1 MPWGNLTVAKQQV
14 NFDSTPRQS
23 PHGFSAMVHSFS
35 AKTKALTH
43 KTPPATQA
51 WKLKLFYQQILIS

>member
-1 MPWGNLTVAKQQV
+1 MPQENLTVAKPQV
-14 NFDSTPRQS
+14 TFDSTPRQS

-43 KTPPATQA
+43 KTPPAAQA
-51 WKLKLFYQQILIS
+51 RKLKLLSTDID